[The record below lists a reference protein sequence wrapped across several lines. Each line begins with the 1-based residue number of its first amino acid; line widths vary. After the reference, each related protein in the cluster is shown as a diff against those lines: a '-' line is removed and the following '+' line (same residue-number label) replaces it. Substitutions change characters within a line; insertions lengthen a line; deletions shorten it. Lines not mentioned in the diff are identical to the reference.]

1 MLKDQEA
8 LQCKL
13 RQSQGERTRIC
24 NILDARRREIADH
37 QKEIEK
43 LKEDGRMRDIQLKW
57 AQNKLKTEMES
68 QKDTQQKLDKA
79 LVK

>member
-1 MLKDQEA
+1 M
-8 LQCKL
+8 
-13 RQSQGERTRIC
+13 
-24 NILDARRREIADH
+24 DARRREIAEH

-57 AQNKLKTEMES
+57 TQNKLKSEMDS

-79 LVK
+79 TVK